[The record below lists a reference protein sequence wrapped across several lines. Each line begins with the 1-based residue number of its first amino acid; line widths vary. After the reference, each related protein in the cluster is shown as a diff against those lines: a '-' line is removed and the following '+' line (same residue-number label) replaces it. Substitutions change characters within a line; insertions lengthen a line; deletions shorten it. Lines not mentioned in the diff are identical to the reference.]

1 MLCLSGFELYSRWV
15 PLLRLL
21 AILSKKVNTK
31 ELFSSGGVSKNEVVA
46 LKLSTLSWK
55 VALSSFRLKLSNSRA
70 YLLQIFF
77 YNSQE
82 LWLVT

>member
-15 PLLRLL
+15 PLLRLV

-46 LKLSTLSWK
+46 LKLSILSWK
-55 VALSSFRLKLSNSRA
+55 VGLSSLRLKLSNSRV

-77 YNSQE
+77 YYSQE
-82 LWLVT
+82 L

>member
-31 ELFSSGGVSKNEVVA
+31 ELFSSGGVSTNEVVA
-46 LKLSTLSWK
+46 LKLSILSWK

>member
-1 MLCLSGFELYSRWV
+1 MLGLSGFELFSRWV

-21 AILSKKVNTK
+21 AIVSKKVNTK

-46 LKLSTLSWK
+46 LKLSILSWK
-55 VALSSFRLKLSNSRA
+55 VALSSFGLKLSNSRA
-70 YLLQIFF
+70 YLF